1 MKNQKNSFTRLDMA
15 NYLLAWSQSLDAD
28 EYWMDA
34 AEFAGM
40 TDSELAELF
49 YAKYE
54 LMQGAWPQPDYEQID
69 PSELKF

>member
-1 MKNQKNSFTRLDMA
+1 MA

-40 TDSELAELF
+40 TDSEFEELF

-54 LMQGAWPQPDYEQID
+54 LMQGMEPPPDVDKYDYLID
-69 PSELKF
+69 Y